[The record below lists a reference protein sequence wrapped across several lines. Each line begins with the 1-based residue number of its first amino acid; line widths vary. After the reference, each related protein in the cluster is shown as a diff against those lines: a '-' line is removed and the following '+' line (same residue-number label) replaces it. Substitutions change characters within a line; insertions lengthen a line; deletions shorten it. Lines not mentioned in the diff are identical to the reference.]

1 MKKLLC
7 WMMVLSPL
15 LVAAQNDDKAAPP
28 GYSVVQPAPPK
39 GAAPAP
45 GPAGKREIT
54 LEQLRDRL
62 ILSEAQRALWQAFE
76 GKVRDY
82 TEDFYREK
90 PVLASQEVTA
100 PQQISRLVDRQQNR
114 LAALEEVERATK
126 NLYAALNP
134 AQQKTANQW
143 LLATIPSFTSGQGSP
158 GPSGERRKPE
168 KPEGGQ
174 RGHRGGAGGMGGG
187 MGGGG

>member
-1 MKKLLC
+1 
-7 WMMVLSPL
+7 MMVLGPL
-15 LVAAQNDDKAAPP
+15 VVAAQTDDKTAPP

-39 GAAPAP
+39 VAAP

-62 ILSEAQRALWQAFE
+62 ALSEAQRGLWQAFE

-100 PQQISRLVDRQQNR
+100 TQQISRLVDKQQNR

-134 AQQKTANQW
+134 AQQKTANLW
-143 LLATIPSFTSGQGSP
+143 LLATIPSFSAGDGSP
-158 GPSGERRKPE
+158 GSSGERRKAE
-168 KPEGGQ
+168 KPEGAQ
-174 RGHRGGAGGMGGG
+174 RGHRGGMGGG

>member
-1 MKKLLC
+1 
-7 WMMVLSPL
+7 MMLLSPL
-15 LVAAQNDDKAAPP
+15 LVAAQSDKTAPP

-39 GAAPAP
+39 GPVPAP
-45 GPAGKREIT
+45 GPALRREIT

-62 ILSEAQRALWQAFE
+62 TLSEAQRGLWQAFE
-76 GKVRDY
+76 AKVRDC

-100 PQQISRLVDRQQNR
+100 PQQISRLVDKQQNR
-114 LAALEEVERATK
+114 LAALEEVERASK

-143 LLATIPSFTSGQGSP
+143 LLATIPSFTAGEGNP
-158 GPSGERRKPE
+158 GPSGERRRPE

-187 MGGGG
+187 G